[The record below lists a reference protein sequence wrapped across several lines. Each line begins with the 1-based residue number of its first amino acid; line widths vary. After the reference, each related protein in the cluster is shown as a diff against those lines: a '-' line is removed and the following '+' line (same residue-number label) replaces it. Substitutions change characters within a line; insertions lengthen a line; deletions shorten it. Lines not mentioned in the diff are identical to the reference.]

1 MGACIEFDPSHAVK
15 TYNKTLEATM
25 VKDMAFELGDNQ
37 LRTLAIL
44 IGLNGS
50 DFTYGWVSWKTLK
63 NQNLTKIQ
71 LDLWFWPTGK
81 TTYSKFFESIIQYF
95 RWNGYIN
102 GLTLFYSHY
111 TDTVEEE
118 IHSIPITPG
127 LTPIAFLQNIEKTYL
142 GHPYTECVP
151 TYSVNRNF

>member
-1 MGACIEFDPSHAVK
+1 MAV
-15 TYNKTLEATM
+15 
-25 VKDMAFELGDNQ
+25 
-37 LRTLAIL
+37 IL
-44 IGLNGS
+44 
-50 DFTYGWVSWKTLK
+50 
-63 NQNLTKIQ
+63 
-71 LDLWFWPTGK
+71 PTGEFQNKNLNYLTDLDPLK
-81 TTYSKFFESIIQYF
+81 TTNSKFIELKMVRF

-151 TYSVNRNF
+151 TYSVNRNFENLDFRKGIQFTE